1 MKAFWKTLVGF
12 GALLSLFVVAWARLA
27 WAVIRNKERP

>member
-1 MKAFWKTLVGF
+1 MKAFGKTLVGL
-12 GALLSLFVVAWARLA
+12 GAFLALFVVAWARMA